1 MLTCNLQGGLGNQ
14 LFQIFTTIAFSLKTS
29 NSFFFQNKY
38 QLTNETDANNGATVR
53 YTYWKTFLS
62 GLNSFVKDQNKLP
75 NLELVVKERGFNYD
89 PSIILNLM
97 NNQQKVKMIV
107 GYFQSYKY
115 FNMYKKSI
123 FKLAKIEEKQ
133 LAVYNKVKDV
143 IDNLNFDTSVSVHFR
158 LGDYK
163 KLQEY
168 HPILE
173 NSYYIDSINLVL
185 KQKQTNKPIRNILFF
200 CEDNDFD
207 EVIEKIYVLEQVFPN
222 LIFAR
227 GGKQLCDWEQM
238 MLMSLCSA
246 NIIANSTF
254 SWWGAYFNMNP
265 TKIVC
270 YPASWFGPKA
280 GHDTSDLFPED
291 WIMI

>member
-14 LFQIFTTIAFSLKTS
+14 LFQIFTTIAFSLKTN

-38 QLTNETDANNGATVR
+38 QLTNEKDALNGATVR
-53 YTYWKTFLS
+53 YTYWDTFLS
-62 GLNSFVKDQNKLP
+62 GLSVFVKDSNKLP
-75 NLELVVKERGFNYD
+75 NLELIIKEKGFNYD
-89 PSIILNLM
+89 PSILLNMM
-97 NNQQKVKMIV
+97 NNQQKVKMLV

-115 FNMYKKSI
+115 FDTYKKAI
-123 FKLAKIEEKQ
+123 FKLAKIEASQK
-133 LAVYNKVKDV
+133 LVYNKSKEDY
-143 IDNLNFDTSVSVHFR
+143 NLELDSSVSIHYR

-163 KLQEY
+163 KLQDY

-173 NSYYIDSINLVL
+173 NSYYIDAL
-185 KQKQTNKPIRNILFF
+185 KSVVKKTQIKHVIFF
-200 CEDNDFD
+200 CEDDDLD
-207 EVIEKIYVLEQVFPN
+207 EVLVNIYELEQIFPE
-222 LIFAR
+222 LIFVR
-227 GGKQLCDWEQM
+227 GGQYLSDWEQM
-238 MLMSLCSA
+238 MLMSLCGS

-254 SWWGAYFNMNP
+254 SWWGAYFNTNP

-270 YPASWFGPKA
+270 YPGTWFGPKA

>member
-14 LFQIFTTIAFSLKTS
+14 LFQICTTIAFSLKTN

-38 QLTNETDANNGATVR
+38 QLTNEKDALNGATVR
-53 YTYWKTFLS
+53 YTYWDTFLS
-62 GLNSFVKDQNKLP
+62 GLSVFVKDSNKLP
-75 NLELVVKERGFNYD
+75 NLELIIKEKGFNYD
-89 PSIILNLM
+89 PSLLLNLM
-97 NNQQKVKMIV
+97 NNQQKVKMLV

-115 FNMYKKSI
+115 FDIYKKAI
-123 FKLAKIEEKQ
+123 FKLAKIEASQKI
-133 LAVYNKVKDV
+133 VYNKSKEDY
-143 IDNLNFDTSVSVHFR
+143 NLELDASVSIHYR

-163 KLQEY
+163 KLQDY

-173 NSYYIDSINLVL
+173 NSYYIDAL
-185 KQKQTNKPIRNILFF
+185 KSVVKKTQIKHVIFF
-200 CEDNDFD
+200 CEDDDLD
-207 EVIEKIYVLEQVFPN
+207 EVLVNIYELEQIFPELVFV
-222 LIFAR
+222 R
-227 GGKQLCDWEQM
+227 GGQYLSDWEQM
-238 MLMSLCSA
+238 MLMSLCGS

-254 SWWGAYFNMNP
+254 SWWGAYFNTNP

-270 YPASWFGPKA
+270 YPGTWFGPKA

>member
-38 QLTNETDANNGATVR
+38 QLTNEKDALNGATVR
-53 YTYWKTFLS
+53 YTYWDTFLS
-62 GLNSFVKDQNKLP
+62 SLTPFVKDANKLP
-75 NLELVVKERGFNYD
+75 NLELIIKEKGFNYD
-89 PSIILNLM
+89 PSLLLNLM
-97 NNQQKVKMIV
+97 NNQQKVKMLV

-115 FNMYKKSI
+115 FDMYKKAI
-123 FKLAKIEEKQ
+123 FKLVKLETKQ
-133 LAVYNKVKDV
+133 DLLKNNSD
-143 IDNLNFDTSVSVHFR
+143 INFDTTVSLHFR

-163 KLQEY
+163 KLQDY
-168 HPILE
+168 HPILSE
-173 NSYYIDSINLVL
+173 TYYIDAL
-185 KQKQTNKPIRNILFF
+185 KQIKKNTNNNKNNPVRTVLYF
-200 CEDNDFD
+200 CEDADFD
-207 EVIEKIYVLEQVFPN
+207 EVLEKIYNLEQIFPE
-222 LIFAR
+222 LIFIRADNLL
-227 GGKQLCDWEQM
+227 QDWEQM
-238 MLMSLCSA
+238 MLMSLCNH

-254 SWWGAYFNMNP
+254 SWWGAYFNTNP

-270 YPASWFGPKA
+270 YPGTWFGPKA